1 MIRLSTTSRESYDDG
16 QRATSADGDLDFERR
31 RVVRSTLYAY
41 LRYVRELSTNFTNS
55 LSTVRTGG
63 AINVSANCRFAFSFV
78 RPPRSSRFLPRII
91 AGERLLL
98 QVYVCTVLRASPPP
112 RPPPLRSSSSR
123 GNFLLPPF
131 PPLVVFP
138 VTPVRPSKAMCAVS
152 EVAVAV
158 GDVSN
163 TRHSNIPCMDDFGIA
178 PLQRRKEAISR
189 RKRFMT

>member
-98 QVYVCTVLRASPPP
+98 QVYVPYFAPLLLLVPLLSAHRLPAGIFFFLLF
-112 RPPPLRSSSSR
+112 LRSSSFPLLRSVR
-123 GNFLLPPF
+123 PKQCVQSLKLLLP
-131 PPLVVFP
+131 L
-138 VTPVRPSKAMCAVS
+138 AMF
-152 EVAVAV
+152 
-158 GDVSN
+158 
-163 TRHSNIPCMDDFGIA
+163 RIHGIA
-178 PLQRRKEAISR
+178 TFPAW
-189 RKRFMT
+189 MTSGLPRSSAEKKPSLVESVS

>member
-98 QVYVCTVLRASPPP
+98 QVYVPYFAPLLGPS
-112 RPPPLRSSSSR
+112 PPLRSSSSR

-163 TRHSNIPCMDDFGIA
+163 TRHSNIPCMDDYGIA